1 MRLWCQ
7 SSGRIRDG
15 DPGGVG
21 DIYIGSVKFLQRGR
35 DMLREHGSTVSLKG
49 QVVVVISI
57 RKKKALQLVWASS
70 FPFLEQAGPP
80 GI

>member
-1 MRLWCQ
+1 
-7 SSGRIRDG
+7 
-15 DPGGVG
+15 
-21 DIYIGSVKFLQRGR
+21 
-35 DMLREHGSTVSLKG
+35 MLREDGSTVSLKG